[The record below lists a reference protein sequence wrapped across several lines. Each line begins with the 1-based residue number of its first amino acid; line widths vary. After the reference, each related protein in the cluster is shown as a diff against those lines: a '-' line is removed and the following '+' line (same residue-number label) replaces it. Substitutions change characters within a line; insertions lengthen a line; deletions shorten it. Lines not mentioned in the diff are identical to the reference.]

1 MPRVNFDYE
10 EAGLDVGLYQH
21 MRFVPEPVL
30 IELTQKQAELLLTTI
45 YVARCEFESNDDDDQ
60 LLAIVEAA
68 LSKARS

>member
-10 EAGLDVGLYQH
+10 EAGLDVGLYQN

-30 IELTQKQAELLLTTI
+30 IELTQKQAELLLTTM
-45 YVARCEFESNDDDDQ
+45 YVARGEIESNDDDDQ

-68 LSKARS
+68 LRKARS